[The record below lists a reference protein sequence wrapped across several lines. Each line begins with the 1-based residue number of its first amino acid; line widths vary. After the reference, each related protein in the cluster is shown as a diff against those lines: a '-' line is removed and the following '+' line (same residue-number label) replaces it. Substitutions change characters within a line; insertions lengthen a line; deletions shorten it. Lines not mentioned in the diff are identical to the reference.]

1 MNKVILM
8 GRITKDIEIKQ
19 TGEHSY
25 TRFTVAVNRRKKDDG
40 ADFINCVAW
49 NKTAEFIGKYFGKGS
64 MIAVVG
70 ELRTG
75 SYEKSDGSKTYTTEV
90 VVSETFFTGEKREQ
104 AETAPSDDFS
114 DFTYTNAAVPWD
126 NEV

>member
-8 GRITKDIEIKQ
+8 GRLTKDVELKRSGDTVIGK
-19 TGEHSY
+19 
-25 TRFTVAVNRRKKDDG
+25 FTVAVDRRNKNKDT
-40 ADFINCVAW
+40 DFINCVAW
-49 NKTAEFIGKYFGKGS
+49 NGTAEFINRYFHKGS

-104 AETAPSDDFS
+104 AEAPSDDFS
-114 DFTYTNAAVPWD
+114 DFVYTNERMPW
-126 NEV
+126 NE